1 MDAALHRDSV
11 IRVSKI
17 FSAKTIDNIPFIR
30 QHMMEFTRKKPGK
43 EDSVIAANAAMA
55 LSIARGLI
63 KLSGRADRLLA
74 EKEAVSSELILKM
87 PSFDAGPST
96 IMMVTE
102 LRKYIED
109 TKNDS
114 PDPLGKIRQGI
125 ENELGQEI
133 PDSAKITKWFTLCFP
148 EKAMFPVLNP
158 DSEYIKNLKEN
169 YPELNL
175 SDKDT
180 LAAGFYIGP
189 GKDQRQIGYGW
200 RMALLVVDV
209 MAEFGAEN
217 TARFTRDEALRS
229 IIGAVLIRFSKP
241 DLESYDSW
249 SPLLRQALAA
259 TLNGVLDARQAY
271 QGDDPWLNAI
281 LNALARARE
290 KAKDGDDYVLGLMQG
305 KGYHALISEG
315 LGVAAVTLDSAF
327 AGDFEKV
334 VADIL
339 KEAAPL
345 VSKSRDFHDFF
356 QDHWGDLI
364 RAGLASLE
372 KYGPDL
378 LKDESPAL
386 RDTLLA
392 IVKELSRTTDAQ
404 FLSRDVLLKI
414 TDAALG
420 AVSAYPDLVLHDVE
434 QEWLK
439 KLLGSLLETIGNQ
452 SIRSTFSKKGLE
464 TIISNTAGT
473 MTENPELIIKE
484 PGLFQ
489 SLAGGILKAVKGL
502 NRFDGDSITAAAIAA
517 SLQVLAHNPSLLGT
531 RYPYVVADC
540 SERLAELVASKKIHR
555 IHAAEIITVAS
566 RAVVLNPILF
576 NQTQEGLAGEVI
588 RIVVEAAQKDDK
600 KLIAGAALAEVVR
613 YVLDAVAFHG
623 IALMNS
629 GSFAEFSDKAAK
641 ILDAGLILGA
651 ERLGRNLSLSSLPM
665 MLSDLIAALLK
676 DDIAAIDPND
686 PQFIGVF
693 DHLIERLTAQGGRN
707 GPEK

>member
-1 MDAALHRDSV
+1 M
-11 IRVSKI
+11 I
-17 FSAKTIDNIPFIR
+17 T
-30 QHMMEFTRKKPGK
+30 
-43 EDSVIAANAAMA
+43 ANAAMA

-63 KLSGRADRLLA
+63 KLSGRTDRLLA
-74 EKEAVSSELILKM
+74 EKEAVTSELILKM

-96 IMMVTE
+96 IVMVRE
-102 LRKYIED
+102 LRKYLED

-125 ENELGQEI
+125 ENELGQET
-133 PDSAKITKWFTLCFP
+133 PDSTKITQWFTFLFP
-148 EKAMFPVLNP
+148 EKAMFPVLDP

-180 LAAGFYIGP
+180 LAAAFYIGP

-217 TARFTRDEALRS
+217 TALFTRDEVLRS
-229 IIGAVLIRFSKP
+229 IIQAVLVRFSKP

-249 SPLLRQALAA
+249 SPFLRHALTV

-271 QGDDPWLNAI
+271 QSDDPWLNAI

-290 KAKDGDDYVLGLMQG
+290 KAKDGDNYVLGLMQG

-315 LGVAAVTLDSAF
+315 LSVAATTLDSAC
-327 AGDFEKV
+327 AGGFEKV
-334 VADIL
+334 VAHIL

-356 QDHWGDLI
+356 QDHWGNLV
-364 RAGLASLE
+364 RAGLTSLE
-372 KYGPDL
+372 KYGPDM

-404 FLSRDVLLKI
+404 FLSPDVLLKI

-420 AVSAYPDLVLHDVE
+420 AVSIYPDLVLHDVE

-439 KLLGSLLETIGNQ
+439 KLFRSALETIGNQ

-464 TIISNTAGT
+464 IIISNVAGT
-473 MTENPELIIKE
+473 MAENPELIIKE

-489 SLAGGILKAVKGL
+489 SLAGGILKAVKDL
-502 NRFDGDSITAAAIAA
+502 NNFDAHSIATAATTA
-517 SLQVLAHNPSLLGT
+517 SLDVLARNPSLLGT
-531 RYPYVVADC
+531 RYPYFVADC
-540 SERLAELVASKKIHR
+540 AERLAELVASKKIQR
-555 IHAAEIITVAS
+555 IQAADIITVAS
-566 RAVVLNPILF
+566 QAVVLNPILF
-576 NQTQEGLAGEVI
+576 NQTQERLVGEVV

-600 KLIAGAALAEVVR
+600 KMIAGAALVEVVR
-613 YVLDAVAFHG
+613 YMLDAVASHG
-623 IALMNS
+623 AALIDS
-629 GSFAEFSDKAAK
+629 GFFAQFLDKAAK
-641 ILDAGLILGA
+641 ILDAGLVLGG
-651 ERLGRNLSLSSLPM
+651 ERLGRNLSLPSLPI
-665 MLSDLIAALLK
+665 MLSGLIAAQLK
-676 DDIAAIDPND
+676 GDIAAVDLKD
-686 PQFIGVF
+686 PQFVEVF
-693 DHLIERLTAQGGRN
+693 DGLIERLTA
-707 GPEK
+707 